1 MKTKQCNESARTF
14 QRNSGQVMLMSVIM
28 LGGILLTSG
37 VIGGLLVVQ
46 QIRQSTDTVN
56 SAKAIFAADAG
67 LEWMTYCLV
76 ITIPDCGE
84 YLDTFGNT
92 PITFSNGASASS
104 SYSIGGGA
112 TYINSQGFSGKAMR
126 ALETAFQ

>member
-1 MKTKQCNESARTF
+1 MKTKQRNKSVRTF
-14 QRNSGQVMLMSVIM
+14 RQGSGQVMLMSVIM

-56 SAKAIFAADAG
+56 SAKAIFAADAA

-76 ITIPDCGE
+76 VTTPDCSE

-104 SYSIGGGA
+104 SYSIGVGA

>member
-1 MKTKQCNESARTF
+1 
-14 QRNSGQVMLMSVIM
+14 MLVSVIM

-37 VIGGLLVVQ
+37 VIGGFLVVQ
-46 QIRQSTDTVN
+46 QIRQSMDTVN

-67 LEWMTYCLV
+67 LEWVMYCLKLSGCDAYEGPLFHDV
-76 ITIPDCGE
+76 
-84 YLDTFGNT
+84 

-104 SYSIGGGA
+104 SFTAQGGV
-112 TYINSQGFSGKAMR
+112 TFINSQGFAGKAVR

>member
-1 MKTKQCNESARTF
+1 
-14 QRNSGQVMLMSVIM
+14 MLVSVIM
-28 LGGILLTSG
+28 LGGILITSG

-76 ITIPDCGE
+76 QIGGCDE
-84 YLDTFGNT
+84 YKDSFGNT
-92 PITFSNGASASS
+92 PIAFSNDTSASS
-104 SYSIGGGA
+104 SYSIGPGV
-112 TYINSQGFSGKAMR
+112 TYISSQGFSGKAMR